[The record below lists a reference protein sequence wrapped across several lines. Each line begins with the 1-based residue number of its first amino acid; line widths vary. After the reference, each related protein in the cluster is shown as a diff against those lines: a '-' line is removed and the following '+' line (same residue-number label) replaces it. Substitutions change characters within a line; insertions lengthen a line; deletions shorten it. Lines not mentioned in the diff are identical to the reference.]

1 MHDKRMIAVMQHCI
15 DAELADTQKEFLESI
30 GFHPAALK
38 DVRSGRRSFT
48 VDQIAAACKKYK
60 ISADWILGLSTDMR
74 RVKSKDP
81 LQNLKDAV
89 RAISV

>member
-1 MHDKRMIAVMQHCI
+1 MHDKRMLAVMRHCL

-38 DVRSGRRSFT
+38 DVRAGRRSFT
-48 VDQIAAACKKYK
+48 VDQITAACKKYK
-60 ISADWILGLSTDMR
+60 VSADWVLGLSGEMR

-89 RAISV
+89 RALTV